1 MTLHQLRHFESLAHT
16 QHYQR
21 SAELLGVSQPALS
34 RSISAQE
41 AELGAPLFEKQGRN
55 VVLSRFGR
63 AFAEHIFS
71 AMSELDTGLARVR
84 DLTDPQ
90 KCVLDISLNYIIANL
105 YLPHILRGYVR
116 RRGDRE
122 IAFHLRQANTP
133 EIISNL
139 LEGRSEIGLC
149 SYMEDQP
156 EIRFHPL
163 VRCPL
168 RLVAPPDH
176 PLARQSQVTLREIGQ
191 YPLIFSVDK
200 THYIENM
207 LLGLGVRPIVA
218 CRMGEDRSIA
228 NFVACGFGLSILPYD
243 PQLEVCGVSLVPI
256 QDSCAYRE
264 FYLALARGRP
274 LSTHSRDFCRYILS
288 GRNSGN
294 AGRPSIFKEETP

>member
-34 RSISAQE
+34 RSISSLE
-41 AELGAPLFEKQGRN
+41 LELGAPLFEKQGRN

-63 AFAEHIFS
+63 VFAEHIFS
-71 AMSELDTGLARVR
+71 AMNEIDTGLARVR

-90 KCVLDISLNYIIANL
+90 KCVLDISLNYIAANL
-105 YLPHILRGYVR
+105 YLPHILRDYIQCHAEK
-116 RRGDRE
+116 E
-122 IAFHLRQANTP
+122 IAFQLRQASTP
-133 EIISNL
+133 EILHNVS
-139 LEGRSEIGLC
+139 EGRSEIGLC
-149 SYMEDQP
+149 AYMEGHP
-156 EIRFHPL
+156 EIRFHPIL
-163 VRCPL
+163 RCPL

-176 PLARQSQVTLREIGQ
+176 PLARRDQVSLREIAQ
-191 YPLIFSVDK
+191 YPLILSVDK

-207 LLGLGVRPIVA
+207 LLGLGLSPILA

-228 NFVACGFGLSILPYD
+228 NFVVCGFGLSILPYD

-264 FYLALARGRP
+264 FYLAVSRARP
-274 LSTHSRDFCRYILS
+274 LSTHAKDFCRYILNNKRTI
-288 GRNSGN
+288 G
-294 AGRPSIFKEETP
+294 AD

>member
-34 RSISAQE
+34 RSISALE
-41 AELGAPLFEKQGRN
+41 LELGAPLFERQGRN

-63 AFAEHIFS
+63 VFAEHIFT
-71 AMSELDTGLARVR
+71 AMDEIDTGCARVR

-90 KCVLDISLNYIIANL
+90 KCVLDISLNYIVANL
-105 YLPHILRGYVR
+105 YLPRILRGYAQ
-116 RRGDRE
+116 GHKEQE
-122 IAFHLRQANTP
+122 IAFQLRHANTP
-133 EIISNL
+133 EVLSNVL
-139 LEGRSEIGLC
+139 AGRSDIGLC

-156 EIRFHPL
+156 GIRFHPF

-176 PLARQSQVTLREIGQ
+176 PLAQQDQVTLAEIGR
-191 YPLIFSVDK
+191 YPLILSVDR

-207 LLGLGVRPIVA
+207 LLGLGVRPILA

-243 PQLEVCGVSLVPI
+243 PQLEACGVSLVPI
-256 QDSCAYRE
+256 QDNCAYRE

-274 LSTHSRDFCRYILS
+274 LSAHSKDFCRYILN
-288 GRNSGN
+288 GRNHS
-294 AGRPSIFKEETP
+294 GRPSLFKEETR

>member
-34 RSISAQE
+34 RSISALE
-41 AELGAPLFEKQGRN
+41 LELGAPLFERQGRN
-55 VVLSRFGR
+55 VTLSRFGR
-63 AFAEHIFS
+63 VFAEHIFA
-71 AMSELDTGLARVR
+71 AMEEIDAGSARVR

-90 KCVLDISLNYIIANL
+90 KCVLDISLNYIVANL
-105 YLPHILRGYVR
+105 YLPRLLRRYAQGR
-116 RRGDRE
+116 KE
-122 IAFHLRQANTP
+122 IAFQLRQANTP
-133 EIISNL
+133 EILSNV

-149 SYMEDQP
+149 AYMEDQP
-156 EIRFHPL
+156 GIRFYS
-163 VRCPL
+163 VFRCPL

-176 PLARQSQVTLREIGQ
+176 PLARRDQVSLEEIGQ
-191 YPLIFSVDK
+191 YPLILSMDK

-207 LLGLGVRPIVA
+207 LLALGVRPIVA

-274 LSTHSRDFCRYILS
+274 LSAHCRDFCRYILNDRKS
-288 GRNSGN
+288 NG
-294 AGRPSIFKEETP
+294 SIRT